1 MNENCKIENCK
12 IKNMGLK
19 LIGEYLNG
27 LMLFEPTV
35 YGDNRGFFMETFRAD
50 ELSGFGITDNF
61 VQDNHSGSVKN
72 TLRGM
77 HFQWNKPQGKLIRVT
92 RGQALVVEVDIRK
105 ESATFGKYKK
115 LILSE
120 ENKNIL
126 WVPPGFANGFLTLS
140 DWCEMQYKCTEVY
153 NPSGEAGILWND
165 LQIAIDWACE
175 NPIVSE
181 KDNNALTLKQ
191 WSEKIESNV
200 F

>member
-1 MNENCKIENCK
+1 
-12 IKNMGLK
+12 MGLK

-35 YGDNRGFFMETFRAD
+35 YGDKRGFFMETFRAD

-77 HFQWNKPQGKLIRVT
+77 HFQWDKPQGKLIRVT

-105 ESATFGKYKK
+105 KSQTYGKYQK
-115 LILSE
+115 LLLSE

-126 WVPPGFANGFLTLS
+126 WVPPGFANGFLALS

-153 NPSGEAGILWND
+153 NPGGEAGILWND

-181 KDNNALTLKQ
+181 KDKNALTLKQ
-191 WSEKIESNV
+191 WAEKTESNI